1 MKELRVD
8 VLRVVEP
15 LQVLDSIH
23 IFAERQP
30 LLIVY
35 LLVVGS
41 HVLHDGNLRWDLS
54 FCCPPLCEKRPDL
67 RLVQIGIIVSCM
79 LDTVDVEG
87 GRLMK
92 VVVV

>member
-1 MKELRVD
+1 M
-8 VLRVVEP
+8 
-15 LQVLDSIH
+15 LDSVH

-35 LLVVGS
+35 LLVVGP
-41 HVLHDGNLRWDLS
+41 HVLHDGNLGWDLALR
-54 FCCPPLCEKRPDL
+54 CPPLCEERPDL
-67 RLVQIGIIVSCM
+67 RLVQIGIIVGRM